1 VVQQAQSNLGVG
13 RFLAVYG
20 GVSIPARLPTYTV
33 LRQLSTPFAKN
44 IFSKI
49 LQQGSSGVDF
59 SISLLSNHRSIAY
72 SCARQF
78 LASLKMRLV
87 LTTVHKDPIRIMT
100 SYQQKTLHR
109 FYIKLLHF

>member
-1 VVQQAQSNLGVG
+1 M
-13 RFLAVYG
+13 
-20 GVSIPARLPTYTV
+20 
-33 LRQLSTPFAKN
+33 LSAKN

-78 LASLKMRLV
+78 LTSLKMRLV
-87 LTTVHKDPIRIMT
+87 STTVRKDPDPDHDNLSAENPT
-100 SYQQKTLHR
+100 
-109 FYIKLLHF
+109 